1 MERLSLV
8 HGDLSPN
15 NIVIDRNGQVRLLDF
30 ESCSRIG
37 EELSS
42 TSTIGFSAPERHA
55 RKVGLPTVDTWSVGA
70 ILIWL
75 VTQRTPEI
83 VFDDAKQP
91 ISVAIGPAI
100 PATDVLGDVINI
112 AAAATRL
119 DPSLRPLTADLE
131 ERLSFSYRW
140 LEPVNRSALEI
151 LVRSRSSSPS
161 ELDGGPPSFS
171 GSATPFNENL
181 KFKPSAKSKLH
192 PNNLAP
198 WRKAQ
203 GWIKRVRREGSP
215 SA

>member
-1 MERLSLV
+1 M
-8 HGDLSPN
+8 
-15 NIVIDRNGQVRLLDF
+15 
-30 ESCSRIG
+30 
-37 EELSS
+37 
-42 TSTIGFSAPERHA
+42 
-55 RKVGLPTVDTWSVGA
+55 GA

-91 ISVAIGPAI
+91 ISVTIGPAI

-131 ERLSFSYRW
+131 ERLSLSYRW

-151 LVRSRSSSPS
+151 LVRSYSSPS
-161 ELDGGPPSFS
+161 ELDGGPLSFS

-181 KFKPSAKSKLH
+181 KFKRIAKSKLH

-203 GWIKRVRREGSP
+203 DWIKRVRREEGRPAHNDSGWAGLASTASDGLAQRGSVEKEL
-215 SA
+215 SRQHSSDDFFCHWGSQLWRVCLCQLSTVISSLTA

>member
-1 MERLSLV
+1 M
-8 HGDLSPN
+8 D
-15 NIVIDRNGQVRLLDF
+15 I
-30 ESCSRIG
+30 
-37 EELSS
+37 
-42 TSTIGFSAPERHA
+42 
-55 RKVGLPTVDTWSVGA
+55 WSVGA

-75 VTQRTPEI
+75 VTQRLPEI
-83 VFDDAKQP
+83 IFDDAKQP
-91 ISVAIGPAI
+91 ISVTIGPAI

-151 LVRSRSSSPS
+151 LVRSRSSSPG

-171 GSATPFNENL
+171 GSATPFDENL
-181 KFKPSAKSKLH
+181 KFKPSAKSKLQ

-203 GWIKRVRREGSP
+203 GWIKRVRREEVAQRIMTQGGLAQPRTASDGLAQRGLVAKELYRQH
-215 SA
+215 SSDGFFCHWASQFW